1 MCDKEDSGSFIF
13 RICIECCMEGDVMW
27 KRYLKAGIIIA
38 CFCFILVVGLRQ
50 NNANN
55 TGILYEQQIT
65 FVPEKKEVSDA
76 VEEVAE
82 DELQL
87 LFNPLVRV
95 VLFDSSMRGM
105 FHDRVLITS
114 DEDYELKGSD
124 GTLYATYQGGIT
136 IDLSDYNMMN
146 GQSLIV
152 KSPTGARFSIDS
164 LTRSQGVPFYRGTLQ
179 IYKEEEGFVIVN
191 EVLLEEYLLTVV
203 PSEMPS
209 SYPADA
215 LAAQAVC
222 ARSYAYSFLAEPG
235 YPQYGAHMDDT
246 TSYQVYNN
254 IKETEATTQAVAD
267 TQGCIMLY
275 EGRPTPT
282 FFFSTSCGMTTIE
295 KIWSF
300 KFTNEEALYKPVCV
314 NDLTKDTV
322 ETMST
327 DTKIYSADALC
338 DNEVFASYIT
348 DKDPNALEADEQWY
362 RWRYEGKLNA
372 EQLYQKLCDIYA
384 ERPEAV
390 LAEKDGEYLSLKPQE
405 FSSVKRISIE
415 KRLPGGVADELLI
428 VTDRTTYK
436 IISEYYIRM
445 VLASGQGTVIRN
457 DGTEVKDM
465 SLLPS
470 AYFII
475 EEKKNSKGNVT
486 GMTLQGGGYGHGV
499 GMSQNGAKCA
509 ALEGMEW
516 KEILELFYGNFEILQ
531 IEE

>member
-1 MCDKEDSGSFIF
+1 
-13 RICIECCMEGDVMW
+13 MW
-27 KRYLKAGIIIA
+27 KRYLKAGIIVA
-38 CFCFILVVGLRQ
+38 CFCFILVVGMRQ
-50 NNANN
+50 NNTEDA
-55 TGILYEQQIT
+55 GILSEQQIT
-65 FVPEKKEVSDA
+65 FVPEKKETTDIVTEA
-76 VEEVAE
+76 TE
-82 DELQL
+82 DDLQL

-95 VLFDSSMRGM
+95 VLFDSSMSEM
-105 FHDRVLITS
+105 FHDKVLITS
-114 DEDYELKGSD
+114 DEEYELKGPD
-124 GTLYATYQGGIT
+124 GTLYAVYQGGTT
-136 IDLSDYNMMN
+136 IDMSDYNMLN

-152 KSPTGARFSIDS
+152 KSPGRARFSIDS
-164 LTRSQGVPFYRGTLQ
+164 LTRAQGVPFYRGDLQ

-222 ARSYAYSFLAEPG
+222 ARSYAYSFLTEPG
-235 YPQYGAHMDDT
+235 YPQYDAHMDDT

-254 IKETEATTQAVAD
+254 IEETQATTQAVAD

-275 EGRPTPT
+275 EGKPTPT

-300 KFTNEEALYKPVCV
+300 KYTNEDVLYKPVCV
-314 NDLTKDTV
+314 NNLTEDAV
-322 ETMST
+322 ETMSA
-327 DTKIYSADALC
+327 DSKIYSADTLC

-348 DKDPNALEADEQWY
+348 DEDPNDLEADEQWY
-362 RWRYEGKLNA
+362 RWRYEGKLNTDR
-372 EQLYQKLCDIYA
+372 LYQKLCNIYE

-390 LAEKDGEYLSLKPQE
+390 LTEKDGEFLSLKPQE
-405 FSSVKRISIE
+405 FSNIKSISVE
-415 KRLPGGVADELLI
+415 NRLPGGVADELLI
-428 VTDRTTYK
+428 VTDSAEYK

-457 DGTEVKDM
+457 DGTEVTDM

-475 EEKKNSKGNVT
+475 EEKKNRKGNVT

-531 IEE
+531 LEE